1 MQRANVLVALGGDR
15 GNTVPKYGVTVSEIA
30 VLMAIHG
37 NDAVTEIEPLEDD
50 GGKFDNRAELARLLE
65 TYKGRDEGGVQ
76 HVTKLFPGAG
86 ARLFEELDE
95 LGLPEEFFKATE
107 RMSAKKAEAPKKPAR
122 KSAAKA
128 KQADAEP
135 EGESDEQSNDENVL
149 G

>member
-65 TYKGRDEGGVQ
+65 TYKGRDESGVQ

-86 ARLFEELDE
+86 ARLFEELGE

-122 KSAAKA
+122 KSTTKA
-128 KQADAEP
+128 KQVDAEP
-135 EGESDEQSNDENVL
+135 EGESDDQSDDENVL